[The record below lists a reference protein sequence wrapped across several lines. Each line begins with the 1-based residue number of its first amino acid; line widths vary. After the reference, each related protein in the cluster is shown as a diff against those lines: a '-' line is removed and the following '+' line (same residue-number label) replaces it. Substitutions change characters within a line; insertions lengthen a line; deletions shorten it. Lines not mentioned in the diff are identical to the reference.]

1 MSHLNIIGPAVIKL
15 RSERGWTQEIL
26 AARLQCQRMNVSRDM
41 LANIE
46 SGRTQIT
53 DKHIMAFQ
61 KAFGVQIVLLFPKT
75 VQELDEIYASRKAA
89 RSLKTPGHR
98 KR

>member
-1 MSHLNIIGPAVIKL
+1 
-15 RSERGWTQEIL
+15 
-26 AARLQCQRMNVSRDM
+26 MNVSRDM

-89 RSLKTPGHR
+89 RSLKISGNR
-98 KR
+98 KQ